1 MSITGAFIVPHPPII
16 LPQVGRGEEEKIRKT
31 ADAYRKVAG
40 RIAAMKPD
48 VIILTSPHTTLY
60 ADYFHIS
67 PGKGAKGDLRRF
79 GASGFSIEVAYDSE
93 LVEAIS
99 DEADRAGIHAGT
111 MGERDKG
118 LDHGTLVPLYF
129 INQAYTDYKLVR
141 IGLSGFTSLDH
152 YRFGK
157 LIAKTVEKLGRKA
170 VFVASGDLSHKL
182 LEDGPYGFA
191 PEGPEFDDNVTQA
204 MEKADFLSFLNFDQS
219 FCDSAAE
226 CGLRSFI
233 IMAGA
238 LDGKSVKSELL
249 SYEGTFGV
257 GYGIASYEVT
267 GEDPGR
273 HFDEIFIQKEQERLL
288 KIKSNEDPYV
298 QLARLS
304 LETYVKS
311 GKMARVPDNLP
322 EEMLTRQAGVFVS
335 LKKHGRLRGC
345 IGTISPVTENIA
357 QEILRNAV
365 SAGTEDP
372 RFPEVTTAELPDLVY
387 SVDVLSDPEPIQSI
401 DELDVKRYGVIVTS
415 GHRRGLLLPNLE
427 TIDTPEQQVEIALE
441 KAGIR
446 PGQSFSM
453 ERFEVVRHK

>member
-1 MSITGAFIVPHPPII
+1 MSIAGAFIVPHPPII

-31 ADAYRKVAG
+31 MDAYDRIAQK
-40 RIAAMKPD
+40 IAAMKPE
-48 VIILTSPHTTLY
+48 VIILTSPHATLY

-67 PGKGAKGDLRRF
+67 PGKGAKGDLRKF
-79 GASGFSIEVAYDSE
+79 GASGFSINVEYDSE
-93 LVEAIS
+93 LVQAIS
-99 DEADRAGIHAGT
+99 EEAEKAGIHAGT
-111 MGERDKG
+111 MGEREKG

-129 INQAYTDYKLVR
+129 INKYYTDYKLIR
-141 IGLSGFTSLDH
+141 IGLSGLTPLEH
-152 YRFGK
+152 YRFGA
-157 LIAKTVEKLGRKA
+157 LIARTVESLGRRA

-182 LEDGPYGFA
+182 LEEGPYGYV
-191 PEGPEFDDNVTQA
+191 PEGPEFDIKVTQA
-204 MEKADFLSFLNFDQS
+204 MDEADFLAFLSFNQS

-238 LDGKSVKSELL
+238 LDGKSVKPELL

-257 GYGIASYEVT
+257 GYGVASYEVV
-267 GEDPGR
+267 GEDSNR
-273 HFDEIFIQKEQERLL
+273 HFDEIFIKKEQERLSG
-288 KIKSNEDPYV
+288 IKAKEDAYV

-304 LETYVKS
+304 LETFVKT
-311 GKMARVPDNLP
+311 GEMATLSDNLP
-322 EEMLTRQAGVFVS
+322 NEMVTRRAGVFVS
-335 LKKHGRLRGC
+335 LKKHGHLRGC
-345 IGTISPVTENIA
+345 IGTISPVTQSIA
-357 QEILRNAV
+357 QEILRNAI

-372 RFPEVTTAELPDLVY
+372 RFPEVTKAELPELVY
-387 SVDVLSDPEPIQSI
+387 SVDVLSESEPIQSM
-401 DELDVKRYGVIVTS
+401 DELDVKRYGVIVTN

-446 PGQSFSM
+446 PGQPYSM